1 VRRIRPPRR
10 GLKLPPPILVAD
22 SWFGDSKFMGH
33 VATAHEG
40 ILLVEGKS
48 TYVFALPDGRQVKGH
63 DLQTHSDWPWR
74 HSPQVPGVRY
84 VRLRAT
90 SPTYGA
96 VIITIVNEASADRVA
111 GTFAVTQ
118 AGHDA
123 DHPKYRVM
131 PSRIGKP

>member
-1 VRRIRPPRR
+1 MRRIRPPRR

-22 SWFGDSKFMGH
+22 SWFGDSKLM
-33 VATAHEG
+33 
-40 ILLVEGKS
+40 
-48 TYVFALPDGRQVKGH
+48 GH

-96 VIITIVNEASADRVA
+96 VIITIVNEASAENFNDLENAR
-111 GTFAVTQ
+111 
-118 AGHDA
+118 
-123 DHPKYRVM
+123 M
-131 PSRIGKP
+131 PRKC